1 MEFILLGCGTSTGVP
16 VPGCSCRVCTSTNP
30 RNYRD
35 RTSALITLDNG
46 SSILVDAGPDLRQQ
60 ALKHKIP
67 SVEYVIFTHAHADHI
82 LGTDDLRTFNF
93 ITKKRI
99 TCFGTE
105 STLTGIKQ
113 LFPYIFNPNPHY
125 EGGMVAQLDLVEIH
139 NEQNFTVAD
148 TTITP
153 FPLTHGALTVT
164 GFRIGQLGYATD
176 FNAMSERG
184 KEVLRGVKYLFI
196 DGLRFEPHKTHL
208 TIPQAIEL
216 AEQLEAEYT
225 YLIHTTHSVD
235 YDEVNARLPKGIELG
250 YDGLK
255 VRFS

>member
-1 MEFILLGCGTSTGVP
+1 
-16 VPGCSCRVCTSTNP
+16 VCTSGNP

-35 RTSALITLDNG
+35 RTSGLITLDNG
-46 SSILVDAGPDLRQQ
+46 STILVDAGPDLRQQ
-60 ALKHKIP
+60 ALKHKI
-67 SVEYVIFTHAHADHI
+67 SSIENVIFTHAHADHI

-99 TCFGTE
+99 TCFGSE
-105 STLTGIKQ
+105 PTLTGIKQ

-125 EGGMVAQLDLVEIH
+125 EGGMVAQLDLVEIR
-139 NEQNFTVAD
+139 NDQNFTVAG
-148 TTITP
+148 TTIIP

-164 GFRIGQLGYATD
+164 GLRIGQLGYATD
-176 FNAMSERG
+176 FKTMSERG

-196 DGLRFEPHKTHL
+196 DGLRFEPHRTHL
-208 TIPQAIEL
+208 TISEAIDLAREL
-216 AEQLEAEYT
+216 GAEQT

-235 YDEVNARLPKGIELG
+235 YDEVNSQLPKGIELG

-255 VRFS
+255 VSFS